1 MRLYS
6 RVLAG
11 LLTAFALTT
20 AAAQTGAI
28 RVRVIDASDR
38 TPLPGVTVVLRNS
51 MQYVATTT
59 VLTNREGVAEF
70 PVLRAGSGYS
80 LEVSFPGYA
89 KQIQTGL
96 KVPISQVLQVGFA
109 LSPEMVE
116 REVVVGKRETVD
128 LEKSSHSTKFGDDF
142 IQDLPVQGRFYQN
155 VLTMAAGVQDAD
167 GDGNPNV
174 HGARSRDFKAQVDGV
189 SNQDPLT
196 GYQMSQVNPDSIEE
210 IEVITAGAGVEFG
223 RAQGGFA
230 NIIQKQGSNDFEG
243 TFNFLFRSSLLDGN
257 AVALPGEPKPEYEL
271 LQPAIQISGPLLRDR
286 LWYRLSHEFIRQDDP
301 VVTYEGTATV
311 RTEQQISS
319 DALTWQVSPRNK
331 LQFTYSADPRTVT
344 NWGVS
349 RLTPASA
356 SRTQE
361 TGGPLYR
368 INWTA
373 PFSAKV
379 LFDSVVSYQDSR
391 VKIGPSTVGVKNNCV
406 VSKSTDGVPELP
418 FIEEAQCLDLET
430 GQTSGSFFMNYDDHR
445 QRMTLKTTASIFGGR
460 FWGMDHQFKVGLS
473 VENERYFRQQE
484 RRPSVYFYELTMMN
498 TSEQSTDLERLAIVA
513 GTFAVPET
521 TTTRGTGTATG
532 LFFEDVMKPRQNLSI
547 TLGIRLDREAL
558 NARGFSPFDPEA
570 EEEQYYLLREQYAN
584 EIAAKMIAE
593 DPEMSL
599 ETALALT
606 YESKDAGQ
614 YIELPAARGAFTA
627 YEGME
632 DFSDLLGAIIG
643 RPDVNLSL
651 GTIVKTSKE
660 WDKKRRAEDIALDSV
675 NIGPHVAVS
684 WDPWSDGK
692 TKIGFS
698 ARRLYGATPLVIA
711 LAETEPATTQLRF
724 QSVRAGGE
732 WETSMASGVNP
743 AITISVVDRNYKT
756 PYNDEMTASI
766 EREIWAETA
775 LKFTYVYRQFKNQPQ
790 DIDLNHYAA
799 DYGRCKTQLVADA
812 PLPGWMEV
820 MYDLRGR
827 PIGDGLLD
835 DCDGQLE
842 MEPTN
847 PDDPGTDS
855 PFNDLQTGFVHRPDD
870 YLDTYTHNLGWSSIY
885 LIGNYN
891 DAEYNAYQ
899 LELTRRQYRNWQMN
913 ASYTYSKAIG
923 DAEDWNSA
931 LGDDRTTRE
940 DERGYLSYDVR
951 HALKVNATTI
961 TPWGFRMGTAVSW
974 QSGLP
979 YSILVQASS
988 QDTAP
993 PSLLS
998 LGQPEP
1004 RYRQKYV
1011 THQRNDQ
1018 RNRPYWNFD
1027 VKLDK
1032 EMNLGKGMNLQV
1044 AVDIFNLLND
1054 RTYVIWNPF
1063 TEQGIQLNG
1072 QNEAY
1077 RRAGRQYQLSAKL
1090 SF

>member
-6 RVLAG
+6 KVLAV
-11 LLTAFALTT
+11 LLAVFALTT

-28 RVRVIDASDR
+28 RVRVIDASDK

-59 VLTNREGVAEF
+59 VLTNRDGIAEF

-257 AVALPGEPKPEYEL
+257 AVALPGEPRPEYQL
-271 LQPAIQISGPLLRDR
+271 FQPAIQVSGPILRDK

-311 RTEQQISS
+311 RTDQQISS

-331 LQFTYSADPRTVT
+331 LQFTYSADPRTVK

-349 RLTPASA
+349 RLTPASS

-406 VSKSTDGVPELP
+406 VSKAVDGESELP
-418 FIEEAQCLDLET
+418 FIEDALCVNLET

-445 QRMTLKTTASIFGGR
+445 QRMTLKSTASIFGGR

-473 VENERYFRQQE
+473 VENERYFRKQE
-484 RRPSVYFYELTMMN
+484 RRPNVYFYELTMMN
-498 TSEQSTDLERLAIVA
+498 SNQSATLERLAIVA
-513 GTFAVPET
+513 GTFAVPEL

-532 LFFEDVMKPRQNLSI
+532 VFFEDVMKPRQNLSI
-547 TLGIRLDREAL
+547 TLGLRIDREAL
-558 NARGFSPFDPEA
+558 NARGFKPFDPAA
-570 EEEQYYLLREQYAN
+570 EEEAYYTLREQYAL
-584 EIAAKMIAE
+584 EEAAKLMDII
-593 DPEMSL
+593 PGLTL
-599 ETALALT
+599 ENALPLVYA
-606 YESKDAGQ
+606 SDSAGAT
-614 YIELPAARGAFTA
+614 IELPASKGAFTA
-627 YEGME
+627 YEGIDE
-632 DFSDLLGAIIG
+632 FATQLGNNIENADVDLL
-643 RPDVNLSL
+643 L
-651 GTIVKTSKE
+651 GTIIKSSKE
-660 WDKKRRAEDIALDSV
+660 WDHKRQAEDLTLSSINL
-675 NIGPHVAVS
+675 GPHVAIS

-692 TKIGFS
+692 TKFGFS

-724 QSVRAGGE
+724 QSVRTGGD
-732 WETSMASGVNP
+732 WETSMATGVNP
-743 AITISVVDRNYKT
+743 AITVSVVDRGYTT
-756 PYNDEMTASI
+756 PYNDEMTLSV
-766 EREIWAETA
+766 EREVFAETA
-775 LKFTYVYRQFKNQPQ
+775 LKFTYVYRQFRNQPQ
-790 DIDLNHYAA
+790 DFDLNHYPA
-799 DYGRCKTQLVADA
+799 DYGRCKTQLVALA

-820 MYDLRGR
+820 AYDSHGR
-827 PIGDGLLD
+827 PIGDGIVD
-835 DCDGQLE
+835 DCDGELE
-842 MEPTN
+842 MEPT
-847 PDDPGTDS
+847 DPEAPPTDKIKDFS
-855 PFNDLQTGFVHRPDD
+855 TGFVHRPDG

-885 LIGNYN
+885 LVGNFN
-891 DAEYNAYQ
+891 DAVYRAYQ

-913 ASYTYSKAIG
+913 ASYTFSKAVG

-951 HALKVNATTI
+951 HALKINATTI
-961 TPWGFRMGTAVSW
+961 TPWGFRAGTAVSW
-974 QSGLP
+974 QTGLP
-979 YSILVQASS
+979 YSILLQASS
-988 QDTAP
+988 QDSTP

-1063 TEQGIQLNG
+1063 SEQGIQLNG
-1072 QNEAY
+1072 SNEAY